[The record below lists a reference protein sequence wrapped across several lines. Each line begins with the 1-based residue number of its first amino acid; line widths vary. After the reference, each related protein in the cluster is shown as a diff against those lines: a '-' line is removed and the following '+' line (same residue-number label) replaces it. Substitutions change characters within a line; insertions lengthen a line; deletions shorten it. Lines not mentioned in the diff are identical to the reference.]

1 MLQYLPESI
10 GQLGELSVL
19 NIDRNRLS
27 VLTNRIGECK
37 SIRVL
42 SLRENVLKEIPA
54 SIGDCSNL
62 HVINVSGNQLDWL
75 PDTLLKLDVKAVW
88 LSENQ
93 AQPLIKFQHETLVGA
108 GGPKRVLTCFLLP
121 QRAPQYNPNQTQ
133 PIADSG
139 PPPNFEKENKIRF
152 GDEPMGDEDEDDKAE
167 ATNIPFDRDNQ
178 FRVTPNPGTLEE
190 RKRAN
195 QERAKEIQEQLKK
208 MDSRDNIG
216 TYIKY
221 RGSPIIYSFKTDILI
236 YSLKLIL
243 IFLQTYKNIQ
253 RKDISRKLAMSTMG
267 MTLKKS

>member
-1 MLQYLPESI
+1 MPESI

-93 AQPLIKFQHETLVGA
+93 AQPQIKL
-108 GGPKRVLTCFLLP
+108 
-121 QRAPQYNPNQTQ
+121 
-133 PIADSG
+133 
-139 PPPNFEKENKIRF
+139 
-152 GDEPMGDEDEDDKAE
+152 
-167 ATNIPFDRDNQ
+167 
-178 FRVTPNPGTLEE
+178 
-190 RKRAN
+190 
-195 QERAKEIQEQLKK
+195 QL
-208 MDSRDNIG
+208 
-216 TYIKY
+216 
-221 RGSPIIYSFKTDILI
+221 
-236 YSLKLIL
+236 
-243 IFLQTYKNIQ
+243 
-253 RKDISRKLAMSTMG
+253 
-267 MTLKKS
+267 

>member
-1 MLQYLPESI
+1 MPESI

-27 VLTNRIGECK
+27 ILTNRIGECK

-139 PPPNFEKENKIRF
+139 PPPNFEKQTKIGF
-152 GDEPMGDEDEDDKAE
+152 EDEPEEDEEDKAE
-167 ATNIPFDRDNQ
+167 GTNIPFDRDNQ

-216 TYIKY
+216 KTIKY
-221 RGSPIIYSFKTDILI
+221 SFFNQFISCKIFSGRLPAGSW
-236 YSLKLIL
+236 
-243 IFLQTYKNIQ
+243 
-253 RKDISRKLAMSTMG
+253 RCRRWR
-267 MTLKKS
+267 